1 MGRGDR
7 GASGPWDRRSRSTT
21 NTLGSA
27 QTRPHSRN
35 DGIHSRSC
43 VREVGG
49 GGRPPR
55 PSVPPK
61 GSPERPDP
69 QGLPFGSL
77 RSALDRPDN
86 PVMTSLRRTTGT
98 TSSPTI
104 MGAAPKA
111 PRSGSRTS
119 IGSQGLGCGSWTFG
133 SKGCQPTVPVEVGVM
148 AGAGPPRDVVQGG
161 DRTAEGESLP
171 FGAVQLLQRAGQG
184 GRATAG
190 PPALL
195 GGTR

>member
-7 GASGPWDRRSRSTT
+7 GASGPWDRRSGSTT

-133 SKGCQPTVPVEVGVM
+133 RVSCSREQDTALFRSKLQAKLRCSDQGCVRALEG
-148 AGAGPPRDVVQGG
+148 RDLGSFSVRV
-161 DRTAEGESLP
+161 R
-171 FGAVQLLQRAGQG
+171 G
-184 GRATAG
+184 GRNRSHL
-190 PPALL
+190 PKLQS
-195 GGTR
+195 